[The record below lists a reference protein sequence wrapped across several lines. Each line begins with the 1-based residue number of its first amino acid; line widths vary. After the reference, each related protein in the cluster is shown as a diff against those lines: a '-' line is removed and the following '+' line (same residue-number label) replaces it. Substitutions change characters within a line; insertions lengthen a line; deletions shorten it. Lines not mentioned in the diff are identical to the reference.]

1 MGGRLFSRAS
11 VLVLALILNVASAA
25 PVLASHKDSHDPRG
39 RAQSGKERSDENGKS
54 SKGSK
59 SGNSGTQ
66 GKSQSDPDG
75 DSNGGADKPGGSGG
89 VDRTDQDGN
98 NGCGN
103 DDDFEDDN
111 NGLCGGNSEGNSQG
125 KITICHATGSA
136 TNPYVLITISVNG
149 LNGHD
154 GHDGDIIPAPEGGC
168 PEEEVEVE
176 GSVVQQEEVEATPTL
191 AEVLGSFFVKEDAAT
206 AVEDTMVLGSSIS
219 APSEDADAASP
230 APRSARVLGAVLP
243 FTGAGLVWFLV
254 LAAALLLGG
263 LFLTRTRSSI

>member
-11 VLVLALILNVASAA
+11 VLVLALILSVASAA
-25 PVLASHKDSHDPRG
+25 PVLASHKDNHDPRG
-39 RAQSGKERSDENGKS
+39 RSQSGKERSDENGKS
-54 SKGSK
+54 GA
-59 SGNSGTQ
+59 SGTQ

-89 VDRTDQDGN
+89 VDQTDQDGN

-111 NGLCGGNSEGNSQG
+111 NGLCGAAAEGNEQG

-176 GSVVQQEEVEATPTL
+176 GGSVVQHGEDDANPTL
-191 AEVLGSFFVKEDAAT
+191 SEVLGNVFVKEDAAT
-206 AVEDTMVLGSSIS
+206 AVDDTMVLGSSLV
-219 APSEDADAASP
+219 APSVDADLASP
-230 APRSARVLGAVLP
+230 AERGARVLGAVLP
-243 FTGAGLVWFLV
+243 FTGAGLVGFLL
-254 LAAALLLGG
+254 LAAALISGG
-263 LFLTRTRSSI
+263 VVFARRRSSV